1 MIAGDQRLLFRRKMA
16 VEQVDFNLHVAGD
29 GIFRYDYFYTP
40 LILNRAF
47 FIPNFTHEVKKG
59 EHCIEILMR
68 NVPVSRLCGTKSEL
82 ATCQDLA
89 VAHRLVSRLESI
101 PKRIG

>member
-1 MIAGDQRLLFRRKMA
+1 MTTR
-16 VEQVDFNLHVAGD
+16 
-29 GIFRYDYFYTP
+29 FRYDHFHTP

-47 FIPNFTHEVKKG
+47 FISNVPHEVKKG

-68 NVPVSRLCGTKSEL
+68 NLLVSRLCGTKSEL
-82 ATCQDLA
+82 ATYQDLA

-101 PKRIG
+101 PKRIGRERHNIDILTYEV

>member
-1 MIAGDQRLLFRRKMA
+1 
-16 VEQVDFNLHVAGD
+16 
-29 GIFRYDYFYTP
+29 
-40 LILNRAF
+40 
-47 FIPNFTHEVKKG
+47 
-59 EHCIEILMR
+59 MR